1 MTATQ
6 HLAMLHELP
15 CAVTYALTGERRPSE
30 VVHHPE
36 SVRDAMSDFLGVPM
50 TDAWHKHLHQLSRR
64 GFERLTKLSEMDLLA
79 YTIKLMGEQ
88 YDRP

>member
-1 MTATQ
+1 MTPKQ

-30 VVHHPE
+30 VVHHVQ

-50 TDAWHKHLHQLSRR
+50 TDAWHKHLHHLSRR

-79 YTIKLMGEQ
+79 YTMKLVGEHLAG
-88 YDRP
+88 R